1 MNSEIDP
8 PSLTPS
14 RRSLLKILGA
24 LGIGSLPFQR
34 SVAAQ
39 AQQSSTIT
47 EGMIQ
52 QAEWISGIK
61 LDEAARKSI
70 VRTVNGEL
78 RAIASMRGFELT
90 NAHAPALS
98 FQPEPWKVPSEK
110 PNRGTVEIGESK
122 GIKKPASEEELA
134 FLPVTALGELIRT
147 KQVTSLELTKLYLSR
162 LKKYDPALLCVVTL
176 TEELALKQAAEAD
189 KEIAAGKYRG
199 PLHGIPWGAKD
210 LISYPGYKTTWGA
223 TPYKEQLLKTKATV
237 AQRLDDAGAVLVAKL
252 TLGALAMGDQWFGGM
267 TRNPWNVEVG
277 SSGSSA
283 GSACAAVAGLV
294 GFAIGTETLGSI
306 ISPSTRCGASG
317 LRPTFGRVS
326 RAGCMALAWSMDK
339 LGPIARSLEDCAL
352 ILGVIHG
359 ADGLDNC
366 AVDRPFNWPG
376 RKDLK
381 GIKVGYAEGAKEV
394 KDRTELQVLKE
405 LGVELIPLSLPNKVP
420 MGITSIILNAEC
432 ASAFD
437 DLTRKGVTEGLNS
450 WPEIFRGGQ
459 FISAVE
465 YLRANRLRAVLM
477 EEMAKIFEKVDM
489 YVGIPDLGITNL
501 TGHPTAV
508 MPNGF
513 RKMNEISTPTAI
525 TFTGRLYGES
535 DLLAVASAYQ
545 KATGHHLKHPPMD
558 KVVVK
563 EKK

>member
-1 MNSEIDP
+1 
-8 PSLTPS
+8 
-14 RRSLLKILGA
+14 
-24 LGIGSLPFQR
+24 
-34 SVAAQ
+34 
-39 AQQSSTIT
+39 
-47 EGMIQ
+47 
-52 QAEWISGIK
+52 
-61 LDEAARKSI
+61 
-70 VRTVNGEL
+70 
-78 RAIASMRGFELT
+78 
-90 NAHAPALS
+90 
-98 FQPEPWKVPSEK
+98 
-110 PNRGTVEIGESK
+110 
-122 GIKKPASEEELA
+122 
-134 FLPVTALGELIRT
+134 
-147 KQVTSLELTKLYLSR
+147 
-162 LKKYDPALLCVVTL
+162 
-176 TEELALKQAAEAD
+176 
-189 KEIAAGKYRG
+189 
-199 PLHGIPWGAKD
+199 
-210 LISYPGYKTTWGA
+210 
-223 TPYKEQLLKTKATV
+223 
-237 AQRLDDAGAVLVAKL
+237 
-252 TLGALAMGDQWFGGM
+252 
-267 TRNPWNVEVG
+267 
-277 SSGSSA
+277 
-283 GSACAAVAGLV
+283 
-294 GFAIGTETLGSI
+294 
-306 ISPSTRCGASG
+306 
-317 LRPTFGRVS
+317 
-326 RAGCMALAWSMDK
+326 MALAWSMDK

-352 ILGVIHG
+352 ILGAIHG

-405 LGVELIPLSLPNKVP
+405 LGVELIPISLPNKVP

-477 EEMAKIFEKVDM
+477 EEMSKIFEKVDM